1 MPSDVLANRGV
12 LMVEDGDVSAHDEDG
27 PGVGAATGAVGDV
40 GDPGTIGVG
49 ADGGPLL
56 RQNTPKVK
64 NLNTGRQNNLSRVLN
79 SAEALVVRSEDCVA
93 VVGMIALGNK
103 YSKLLDDINRHCEF
117 CPNAGIKP

>member
-1 MPSDVLANRGV
+1 
-12 LMVEDGDVSAHDEDG
+12 MVEDGDVSAHDENG
-27 PGVGAATGAVGDV
+27 LGVGAATGAVGDV

-79 SAEALVVRSEDCVA
+79 SAEALVVRSEDCA
-93 VVGMIALGNK
+93 TVVGVIALGNK

-117 CPNAGIKP
+117 CPSAGIKP